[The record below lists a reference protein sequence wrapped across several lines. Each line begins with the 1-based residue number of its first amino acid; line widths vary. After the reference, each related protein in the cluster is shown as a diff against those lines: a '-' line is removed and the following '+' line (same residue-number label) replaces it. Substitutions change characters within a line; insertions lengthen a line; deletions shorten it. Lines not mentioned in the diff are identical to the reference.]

1 LRFYSVGLNSSALHP
16 IMLNLLVEPWDLQ
29 SNFMGIMGGPEVIPV
44 TFDRDSTHIESNSQI
59 PTRVVA

>member
-1 LRFYSVGLNSSALHP
+1 
-16 IMLNLLVEPWDLQ
+16 MLNLLVEHWDLQ